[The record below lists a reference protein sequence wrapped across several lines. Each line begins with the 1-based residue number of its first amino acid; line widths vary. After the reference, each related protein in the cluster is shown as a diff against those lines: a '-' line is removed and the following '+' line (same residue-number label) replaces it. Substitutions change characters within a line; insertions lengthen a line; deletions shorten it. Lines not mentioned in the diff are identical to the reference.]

1 MALQRRLGCWCPQED
16 LRHHHHLPPPAPR
29 CLHGARRACSP
40 GGGSSA
46 LPAPLA
52 TNQGRDVTELA
63 GNSQHINEKE
73 MNAGKKKDENK
84 YENTLPPPQKC
95 KTKLRPE
102 QMVILNTSYVQ
113 TQLLP
118 TFVNQVRENA

>member
-1 MALQRRLGCWCPQED
+1 MALQCRLGRWCPQED

-29 CLHGARRACSP
+29 CLHAARRACSP

-52 TNQGRDVTELA
+52 TNQGKDVTELT

-73 MNAGKKKDENK
+73 MNAEKKKDENK
-84 YENTLPPPQKC
+84 HENTLPPPQRC
-95 KTKLRPE
+95 KTKFRPE
-102 QMVILNTSYVQ
+102 QMVILNTSYVE
-113 TQLLP
+113 TQL
-118 TFVNQVRENA
+118 